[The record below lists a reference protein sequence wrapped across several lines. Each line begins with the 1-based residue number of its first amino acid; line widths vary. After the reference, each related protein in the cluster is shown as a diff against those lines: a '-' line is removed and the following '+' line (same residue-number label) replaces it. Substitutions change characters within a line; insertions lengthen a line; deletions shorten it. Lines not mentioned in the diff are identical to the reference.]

1 MISKKLS
8 ELHQRTIVVRTAPFA
23 VFVGFL
29 ILGSIG
35 SAWLEG
41 DAAGILRDW
50 LGIARGGLVAIVL
63 ILFWP
68 AYSELHT
75 PSSVSNVHWG
85 MGIVAGLAVFLIWI
99 ALGQTAATATHEGR
113 FVPLLADGSFDWLK
127 ALLRLAGLA
136 LVVPVMEELFWRSLV
151 LRWIDQHEFLALDP
165 RRVGFGAFVIT
176 TILFA
181 VEHDM
186 WLAGAIAGITYNA
199 LYMYSRNLWVPIAAH
214 VATNGALGVWILW
227 TRNWSLW

>member
-8 ELHQRTIVVRTAPFA
+8 ELQQRTIVARAAPFA

-35 SAWLEG
+35 SAWLDG
-41 DAAGILRDW
+41 DAARIVRDW
-50 LGIARGGLVAIVL
+50 LGIARGGMVAFVL
-63 ILFWP
+63 ILLWP

-75 PSSVSNVHWG
+75 PSAVRTVHWVLG
-85 MGIVAGLAVFLIWI
+85 FVAGLAVFLIWI

-113 FVPLLADGSFDWLK
+113 FVPLLADGSIDWFR

-151 LRWIDQHEFLALDP
+151 LRWIEQHEFLALDP

-186 WLAGAIAGITYNA
+186 WVAGAIAGITYNA
-199 LYMYSRNLWVPIAAH
+199 LYMYSRNLWVPVIAH
-214 VATNGALGVWILW
+214 VVTNGALGVWILW

>member
-1 MISKKLS
+1 MIFKELA
-8 ELHQRTIVVRTAPFA
+8 ELHKRTIVVRTAPFA
-23 VFVGFL
+23 VFVAFL
-29 ILGSIG
+29 VLGSMG

-41 DAAGILRDW
+41 ETAAIVRDW
-50 LGIARGGLVAIVL
+50 LAAARGGAVAIVL
-63 ILFWP
+63 VLFWP
-68 AYSELHT
+68 AYTELHK
-75 PSSVSNVHWG
+75 PSSVSSLHWG
-85 MGIVAGLAVFLIWI
+85 TGIVAGLAVFMIWI
-99 ALGQTAATATHEGR
+99 ALGQAAATASHGGR
-113 FVPLLADGSFDWLK
+113 FVPLLADGGIDWLK

-165 RRVGFGAFVIT
+165 RRVGVGAFVIT

-186 WLAGAIAGITYNA
+186 WLAGAIAGVTYNA
-199 LYMYSRNLWVPIAAH
+199 LYMYSRNLWVPIVAH
-214 VATNGALGVWILW
+214 VATNGALGAWILW